1 MTQQKSKDNFH
12 WLEITKVAEA
22 SGKPCRR
29 ADRQPG
35 DQNDRICSCHFKDG
49 KKEGDP
55 AYFAWNEGKAMDFS
69 DPECT
74 KRRKKLK
81 SEESLSSSQM
91 DQLQIPQAPKC
102 QDQEKLIS
110 EHNYSVSCTF
120 NCTQEMQRL
129 STEIQLEKELLALK
143 IESSKR
149 KPISIHDIKYNKEK
163 VSDQQGHFLYIRRKW
178 RLPTHPMYFVG
189 QFSVHCSHQYIQISS
204 PAQTSFTPLNCAG
217 SSKVSSFE
225 MVTVSNTL
233 KSQDSNFIHVHR
245 VSVKIF

>member
-1 MTQQKSKDNFH
+1 MIASAPATLRMVRRRGTLHILHGMKARPWISLILNVQKGGKNSKVRSPCHLHRWTSCRFH
-12 WLEITKVAEA
+12 KH
-22 SGKPCRR
+22 
-29 ADRQPG
+29 
-35 DQNDRICSCHFKDG
+35 QN
-49 KKEGDP
+49 
-55 AYFAWNEGKAMDFS
+55 
-69 DPECT
+69 
-74 KRRKKLK
+74 
-81 SEESLSSSQM
+81 
-91 DQLQIPQAPKC
+91 
-102 QDQEKLIS
+102 LIS
-110 EHNYSVSCTF
+110 EHNYSASCTL

-149 KPISIHDIKYNKEK
+149 KPISIHNIKYNEEK

-245 VSVKIF
+245 VSAKIF

>member
-1 MTQQKSKDNFH
+1 MIASAPATLRMVRRRGTLHILHGMKERPWISLILNLQKGGKNSK
-12 WLEITKVAEA
+12 VR
-22 SGKPCRR
+22 SPC
-29 ADRQPG
+29 
-35 DQNDRICSCHFKDG
+35 H
-49 KKEGDP
+49 
-55 AYFAWNEGKAMDFS
+55 
-69 DPECT
+69 
-74 KRRKKLK
+74 LK
-81 SEESLSSSQM
+81 M

-102 QDQEKLIS
+102 QYQEKLIS
-110 EHNYSVSCTF
+110 EHNYSASCTF

-149 KPISIHDIKYNKEK
+149 KPISIHDIKYNEEK

-178 RLPTHPMYFVG
+178 RLPTHLMYFVG

-245 VSVKIF
+245 CCLMA